1 MATTLVQEDGMPIH
15 NDSSSS
21 ISQPTT
27 HTDATNI
34 QISPSTSASSL
45 SQHEQVSQA
54 KSFASNGQQRLT
66 YPDLDAQAIEGLRA
80 LSQSNG
86 SRSSS
91 SSRRTSSPANTS
103 ESYHAGHKRTVT
115 GEVKSP
121 VPGGPFSPR
130 RGHSRHSSTLSNGST
145 VTEVSTFPVLL
156 LRDTDHNSYP
166 NNYVHACHM
175 QW

>member
-1 MATTLVQEDGMPIH
+1 MAATLVQEDGMPIH

-27 HTDATNI
+27 HTDVTNT

-45 SQHEQVSQA
+45 SQHDHNSHA
-54 KSFASNGQQRLT
+54 KSFASNARQRFT
-66 YPDLDAQAIEGLRA
+66 YPDLDTQAIEGLRA

-86 SRSSS
+86 SHSSA

-121 VPGGPFSPR
+121 ALGGPLSPK

-145 VTEVSTFPVLL
+145 VTEVSEFPTFSI
-156 LRDTDHNSYP
+156 T
-166 NNYVHACHM
+166 
-175 QW
+175 